1 VREYLFVLLVAA
13 AVTYVLTPLVRTVA
27 LRRGAVTAVRDRDVH
42 AVPMPRLGGLA
53 IFAGFAVA
61 LLVSTHLPK
70 LSVLPKES
78 RDLQAVLVG
87 AALVV
92 AVGVVD
98 DIWGLEAWTKF
109 AGQVL
114 AAGVMAWQGVQLI
127 SLPIFGVT
135 YLPTSVLVALTVL
148 VVVTTMNAV
157 NFVDGLD
164 GLAAGICGIAAIG
177 FFSYAYSI
185 SKDYEANVFSVS
197 ALLAAVLIGCCLGFL
212 PYNFNPATIFMGDTG
227 AMLLG
232 LLLSAATISL
242 TGNLDPQGV
251 RAGELPPTV
260 LYLFPL
266 LMPVAV
272 LVVPLL
278 DMVLAI
284 VRRTRAGRRP
294 WQPDAQHLHHQMLS
308 LGHSHAGAVIA
319 LYLWAAWVAFGMAA
333 LALLPLRWAVPVLVA
348 LAVLA
353 VGFTAAAPMVRRARP
368 DSGRPDPGQPGS
380 EYPDPGQ
387 PDREQPGPV
396 RL

>member
-1 VREYLFVLLVAA
+1 MREYLFVLLFAA

-27 LRRGAVTAVRDRDVH
+27 VSRGAVTAVRDRDVH

-53 IFAGFAVA
+53 MFGGFAVA
-61 LLVSTHLPK
+61 LLVATQMPRLSQVARDST
-70 LSVLPKES
+70 
-78 RDLQAVLVG
+78 DLRAVLIG
-87 AALVV
+87 AVLVV

-98 DIWGLEAWTKF
+98 DVWGLEAWTKF

-114 AAGVMAWQGVQLI
+114 AAGVMAAQGVQML
-127 SLPIFGVT
+127 SLPVFGVT
-135 YLPTSVLVALTVL
+135 YLPTTVLVGLTVL

-164 GLAAGICGIAAIG
+164 GLAAGITCIAAIG

-185 SKDYEANVFSVS
+185 SRGYAANVFSVS
-197 ALLAAVLIGCCLGFL
+197 ALVAAVLIGCCLGFL
-212 PYNFNPATIFMGDTG
+212 PYNFNPAKIFMGDTG

-242 TGNLDPQGV
+242 TGNIDPQAIRTGD
-251 RAGELPPTV
+251 LPPQL

-278 DMVLAI
+278 DLVLAI
-284 VRRTRAGRRP
+284 VRRTRAGRLP

-308 LGHSHAGAVIA
+308 LGHSHAGAVIV

-333 LALLPLRWAVPVLVA
+333 LALLPLRWALVVVVA
-348 LAVLA
+348 LALLA
-353 VGFTAAAPMVRRARP
+353 VAVTVAVPLSRRAAR
-368 DSGRPDPGQPGS
+368 R
-380 EYPDPGQ
+380 
-387 PDREQPGPV
+387 GPAA